1 MDVSEALRRAYIAAI
16 GTLTVNGTAI
26 PVFDEFVNPN
36 VPLPVLKL
44 TTDPREEAPM
54 VYVVIQDQ
62 QETEGQQNFCNY
74 RQNCN
79 ITLRIV
85 TIFNTGGV
93 VAKRYAEAISDE
105 VQRRIK
111 PTGKTHALVN
121 ANGYVFQR
129 VEKELSRGYTEN
141 TSSKTAIN
149 KVIIYNNVV
158 NQ

>member
-1 MDVSEALRRAYIAAI
+1 MDISEALRRAYITAI
-16 GTLTVNGTAI
+16 GTLTVNGTVI

-36 VPLPVLKL
+36 VSLPVLKL
-44 TTDPREEAPM
+44 TTTPGEVAPT

-62 QETEGQQNFCNY
+62 QETEGSQNFCTY
-74 RQNCN
+74 RQNAN

-85 TIFNTGGV
+85 TIFNTAGV

-105 VQRRIK
+105 IQKKIK
-111 PTGKTHALVN
+111 PTGKTHALLN
-121 ANGYVFQR
+121 ANGFVFQR
-129 VEKELSRGYTEN
+129 VNKEISRTYTEN
-141 TSSKTAIN
+141 ANSKTAIN